1 MRFNNHSRLADS
13 HAFLSPSNY
22 HWVNDDEEKMDN
34 RIATYYAARRG
45 TDLHNLA
52 SEMIRLKVNLPDTGQ
67 TLNSYVNDCIGF
79 RMTPEQTL
87 RYTDN
92 CYGKADA
99 IGFNKKNQLRIFD
112 LKTGITP
119 AKMTQL
125 YVYAAIFCLE
135 YNFKPIEIDMEFRIY
150 QNDDVEIEQGDPLFV
165 TQIMSQIVFYDQR
178 IDQLRMEA
186 YG

>member
-1 MRFNNHSRLADS
+1 MRFNSHSRLADS

-22 HWVNDDEEKMDN
+22 HWVNDTEEKMDL

-45 TDLHNLA
+45 SDLHDLA
-52 SEMIRLKVNLPDTGQ
+52 CQLIKLKVNLPDNGT
-67 TLNSYVNDCIGF
+67 TLSSYVNDCIGF

-92 CYGKADA
+92 CYGKTDA

-112 LKTGITP
+112 LKTGVNP

-135 YNFKPIEIDMEFRIY
+135 YNFKPIDIEMEFRIY
-150 QNDDVEIEQGDPLFV
+150 QNDDVEIEKGDPLIV